1 MGGTHAELSPS
12 KQHRWGACPGSIRME
27 APIPEPPSG
36 GAAVDGTHTHTLLEH
51 VIKEGLWRTPVPY
64 TMVGVEMDDD
74 DGKFT
79 LDVARIDRVN
89 LALDYVRQRA
99 IEMGVEPIAER
110 KVYPDGLTR
119 RADLSG
125 TVDVTLPGKKVRE
138 IFDLKDGMSPVV
150 AERNPQ
156 LIQYAIGD
164 LAGLQP
170 DDYPETYRL
179 SIGQPKNAVRS
190 TPVVSSW
197 DVSTLDLLGVYL
209 PELIAKAAATDAPD
223 APLVPGDVQCKYCRA
238 KAVCSAFANQA
249 MKGVGMLFEANAA
262 TEVTV
267 DQGTLDVAFQA
278 ASKDPTKM
286 DDVQLR
292 KILEGAPL
300 LEQLI
305 KGCKDEVK
313 RRLEANIPVP
323 GLKLVRGNGSRAWG
337 VADDVLVKKLVSM
350 TKAPKD
356 SFFKPR
362 EVVSP
367 AGLEKLVWTDKDGNN
382 HKLSPEQLKKVDTEW
397 VIRKEGSP
405 IVVFESDPRPAI
417 QTDVSAMFAPPT
429 ITVEATPVVPLPVP
443 DFFAVTKPTPPPLE
457 VPAFLKV

>member
-27 APIPEPPSG
+27 APIPELPSG
-36 GAAVDGTHTHTLLEH
+36 GAAVDGTHSHTLLEH
-51 VIKEGLWRTPVPY
+51 CIKEGLWKTPIPY
-64 TMVGVEMDDD
+64 TMVGVEMEDH

-99 IEMGVEPIAER
+99 IEMGVEPISER
-110 KVYPDGLTR
+110 RVYPDGLAG

-125 TVDVTLPGKKVRE
+125 TIDITLPGKKVRE
-138 IFDLKDGMSPVV
+138 IADLKDGMSPVV

-164 LAGLQP
+164 LAGLQVEDRP
-170 DDYPETYRL
+170 DTYRL
-179 SIGQPKNAVRS
+179 TIVQPKNFPFNR
-190 TPVVSSW
+190 PVVSSW
-197 DVSTLDLLGVYL
+197 EVSTDDLLNVYL
-209 PELIAKAAATDAPD
+209 PDLIAKAAATDAPD
-223 APLVPGDVQCKYCRA
+223 APLVPGESQCKYCRA

-249 MKGVGMLFEANAA
+249 MEGVGMMFETNAA
-262 TEVTV
+262 EAVI

-278 ASKDPTKM
+278 ASKDPSKM

-305 KGCKDEVK
+305 KGCKEEVK

-356 SFFKPR
+356 SFYKPR

-367 AGLEKLVWTDKDGNN
+367 AGLETLTWKDKDGNIQ
-382 HKLSPEQLKKVDTEW
+382 KLSAEQLKKVEKEW
-397 VIRKEGSP
+397 VVRKEGKP
-405 IVVFESDPRPAI
+405 TVAFESDPKPAI
-417 QTDVSAMFAPPT
+417 NNDVSDMF
-429 ITVEATPVVPLPVP
+429 ITVEATPVAPLPVP
-443 DFFAVTKPTPPPLE
+443 DFFAVTKPTPPPLD

>member
-1 MGGTHAELSPS
+1 MTTHAELSPS

-27 APIPEPPSG
+27 APITESPRG
-36 GAAVDGTHTHTLLEH
+36 GAAAVDGTHSHTLLEH
-51 VIKEGLWRTPVPY
+51 VIKEGLWRTPIPY
-64 TMVGVEMDDD
+64 SMVGVEMEDH
-74 DGKFT
+74 DGAFT

-99 IEMGVEPIAER
+99 LEMGVDPIAER
-110 KVYPDGLTR
+110 KVYPDGLAR

-125 TVDVTLPGKKVRE
+125 TVDITLPGKKLRE
-138 IFDLKDGMSPVV
+138 IADLKDGMSPVS

-170 DDYPETYRL
+170 DDYPDAYRL
-179 SIGQPKNAVRS
+179 SVLQPRNAVRNQ
-190 TPVVSSW
+190 PVVSSW
-197 DVSTLDLLGVYL
+197 DVSTADLLGVYL
-209 PELIAKAAATDAPD
+209 PDLIAKAAATDESD
-223 APLVPGDVQCKYCRA
+223 APLVPGEAQCKYCRA
-238 KAVCSAFANQA
+238 KSTCSAFANEA
-249 MKGVGMLFEANAA
+249 MKGVGMMFEAAA
-262 TEVTV
+262 AEAVI

-278 ASKDPTKM
+278 APKDPTKM

-305 KGCKDEVK
+305 KGCKKEVK

-362 EVVSP
+362 EVLSP
-367 AGLEKLVWTDKDGNN
+367 AGLEELSWQDKDGNH
-382 HKLSPEQLKKVDTEW
+382 HKLSTEQLKKVDKEW
-397 VIRKEGSP
+397 VIRKEGAP
-405 IVVFESDPRPAI
+405 TVVFESDPRPAI
-417 QTDVSAMFAPPT
+417 NNDVAEMFAT

-443 DFFAVTKPTPPPLE
+443 AFLAVTKPPLD
-457 VPAFLKV
+457 VPAFLKL